1 MGLPDDSAGWLFNVP
16 KTRRTYISLE
26 SKSLSQILR
35 MNKHVQEKWREASRK
50 EINDLFDDV
59 IFKVTERSLP
69 ADEII
74 PV

>member
-35 MNKHVQEKWREASRK
+35 MNKHVQEKWGEAIRK
-50 EINDLFDDV
+50 EINSLFGNKTFEV
-59 IFKVTERSLP
+59 I
-69 ADEII
+69 EIS
-74 PV
+74 